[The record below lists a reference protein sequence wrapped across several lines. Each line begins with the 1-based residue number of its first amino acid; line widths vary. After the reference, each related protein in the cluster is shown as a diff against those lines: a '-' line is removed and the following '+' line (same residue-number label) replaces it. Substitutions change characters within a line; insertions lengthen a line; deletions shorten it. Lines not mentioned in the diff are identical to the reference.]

1 MDGMHNSQDTLQKS
15 QPEMDISIT
24 DLKKDCR
31 DSIEINELQK
41 TRADFNP

>member
-1 MDGMHNSQDTLQKS
+1 MDGMYNSEQNTIHKS

-31 DSIEINELQK
+31 NSIEIS
-41 TRADFNP
+41 DM